1 MALTITYGFHTLSRL
16 RIAAIILSAILLSTF
31 MLGIFIIPRWQKSGT
46 EVPAS
51 GTAAAIKPCA
61 PRVYPPESLRAG
73 EQGIAWIG
81 YTTGPDGTVVSAEVE
96 RSSGYARLDAAS
108 LEHIRTCRFRSGGHS
123 GTVLYKWFPY

>member
-1 MALTITYGFHTLSRL
+1 MKKL
-16 RIAAIILSAILLSTF
+16 RIATIALSVALLAAF
-31 MLGIFIIPRWQKSGT
+31 VLGIFVIPRWQKSGT
-46 EVPAS
+46 EVSAPGAV
-51 GTAAAIKPCA
+51 AVKPCA

-81 YTTGPDGTVVSAEVE
+81 YTTGADGTVVSAEVE

-123 GTVLYKWFPY
+123 GTILYKWFPY